1 MPSVQNYDEMAGL
14 WNAWRDVCTAGTE
27 PIEALKTV
35 LARGGTRLSSREV
48 RLALGAAM
56 NEVPDHM
63 ALTGERFADCMI
75 PLLGDPALCLQHA
88 FSYFGEADRIDVDR
102 IRAVVVPF
110 ASNPEQVT
118 AMLEEIDRDG
128 DRYVSLSD
136 FLHYF
141 PAVSPEHAGY
151 RASHVQRDRIGT
163 APAATQSGAP
173 HVPETRARAN
183 GLAEDSYGATSPLQM
198 QIGFF
203 RLLQGAAYRSFRES
217 YSANAETH
225 LRARDLPYTIT
236 DFEEFVAAAV
246 DFYLSLG
253 IVRDAKAAQEFN
265 RLTDMVSGEV
275 RALETR
281 IDTWDE
287 IPKTAHMVRGE
298 EQLAAERDVERS
310 HKALFADTVEIIL
323 ALRMHGVPSDAVGPH
338 SLNQFELNRLSHLEL
353 QTEHHDSNEQDR
365 PGNAADSMA
374 YLNAWNPVN
383 HEGGARPDGAI
394 MPVRF
399 WYEEF
404 MPQLLRC
411 ASVMSADDL
420 AKEAAPNE
428 AALDSWHASQVE
440 KGAFAPFAMDLQ
452 DGFSQCT
459 PEIKHALKQAWRLT
473 DHYLNG
479 LEKRREREEF
489 GRGSGFLSQYVAF
502 IDVWLGR
509 ADVAQSEM
517 RVSFPYYI
525 GPAVWCLM
533 HSSAEL
539 IEGMDENRRAD
550 AIVKFKRF
558 FAAFAT
564 MYPCPYC
571 RHHLNRYVVR
581 NREVDRYPIEFL
593 FQGQMPE
600 KAPLDISLQ
609 DRLTE
614 ISASDPGS
622 FRRFVWK
629 LHNAV
634 SSSIA
639 RSEDWYHQE
648 KRAIYTT
655 RYWPGLE
662 AEMAR
667 ANALQQGA
675 ISVDKLEKIVEILKP
690 ATRLATLR
698 DELQIALKADD
709 NETLKR
715 IAEVAQTEISE
726 LDAAVENSHFL
737 SRTYSYDPQKTET
750 PPHFS
755 PQEEAFAR
763 SGKFIER

>member
-1 MPSVQNYDEMAGL
+1 MPSIQNYDELTDL
-14 WNAWRDVCTAGTE
+14 WQAWRDICAAGTD

-48 RLALGAAM
+48 RLALGDMA
-56 NEVPDHM
+56 DHM
-63 ALTGERFADCMI
+63 AMTRDRFADCMI
-75 PLLGDPALCLQHA
+75 PLLGDPALCLDHA
-88 FSYFGEADRIDVDR
+88 FGYFGGADKIDVDR
-102 IRAVVVPF
+102 IRAVIAPF
-110 ASNPEQVT
+110 TSNAEQVT
-118 AMLEEIDRDG
+118 GMLEEMDRDG

-136 FLHYF
+136 FHHYF
-141 PAVSPEHAGY
+141 PAEPAQQASY
-151 RASHVQRDRIGT
+151 RASHVQRHRIGT
-163 APAATQSGAP
+163 TPAAIARGPMPPTETGAP
-173 HVPETRARAN
+173 PNDPTD
-183 GLAEDSYGATSPLQM
+183 DSYGATSPLQM

-246 DFYLSLG
+246 DFYLALG
-253 IVRDAKAAQEFN
+253 IVRDAEATQEFE
-265 RLTDMVSGEV
+265 RLTDLVAGEV
-275 RALETR
+275 RSLEGR
-281 IDTWDE
+281 IETWDTLD
-287 IPKTAHMVRGE
+287 KTEHMLRGE
-298 EQLAAERDVERS
+298 GQLDAERNAERS
-310 HKALFADTVEIIL
+310 HKVLFADTVEIIL
-323 ALRMHGVPSDAVGPH
+323 ALRMHGVPFDAVGPH

-353 QTEHHDSNEQDR
+353 QTEHHDADDQKAS
-365 PGNAADSMA
+365 GNAVDAMA
-374 YLNAWNPVN
+374 YLDAWNPVN
-383 HEGGARPDGAI
+383 YEGGARPDGAI
-394 MPVRF
+394 MPTRF

-420 AKEAAPNE
+420 AAE
-428 AALDSWHASQVE
+428 AALDEAALDRWHASQVE
-440 KGAFAPFAMDLQ
+440 TGAFAPFATDLK
-452 DGFSQCT
+452 DGFAQCK
-459 PEIKHALKQAWRLT
+459 PDVKRALKQAWRLT

-539 IEGMDENRRAD
+539 IEAMDDSRRAD
-550 AIVKFKRF
+550 AIAKFKRF

-581 NREVDRYPIEFL
+581 NGEVDRYPVEFL
-593 FQGQMPE
+593 FQGQKPE

-622 FRRFVWK
+622 LRRFVWK

-648 KRAIYTT
+648 KRPIYTT

-667 ANALQQGA
+667 ARALKQGA
-675 ISVDKLEKIVEILKP
+675 ISVDKIEKIVEILKP

-698 DELQIALKADD
+698 DELQNALRADD
-709 NETLKR
+709 SETLKR
-715 IAEVAQTEISE
+715 LADAAQTEIAE
-726 LDAAVENSHFL
+726 LDTAVEESHFL
-737 SRTYSYDPQKTET
+737 SRTYGYDPQKTES

-763 SGKFIER
+763 SGRFIER